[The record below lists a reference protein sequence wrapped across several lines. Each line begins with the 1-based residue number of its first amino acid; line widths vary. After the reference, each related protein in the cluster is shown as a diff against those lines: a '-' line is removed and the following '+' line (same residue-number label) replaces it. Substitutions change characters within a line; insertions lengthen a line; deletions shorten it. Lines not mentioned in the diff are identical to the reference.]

1 MTDYALRA
9 DGSEEHGFVHGGKA
23 MQSSL
28 THQRAWAKRNKIILN
43 KDVHG
48 KGIGIQRY
56 TKEEG
61 EGIQMA
67 LCRKCGGRTGRI
79 VDGHYYCEHCGKQP
93 YPIYLVKERKTM
105 KNMTPR
111 DIALSIRLATAEAE
125 LNRLLALKEAN
136 AVEMLP
142 VEIAEL
148 TNRTVNEDILIMQTH
163 IAKIKN
169 GI

>member
-1 MTDYALRA
+1 
-9 DGSEEHGFVHGGKA
+9 
-23 MQSSL
+23 
-28 THQRAWAKRNKIILN
+28 
-43 KDVHG
+43 
-48 KGIGIQRY
+48 
-56 TKEEG
+56 
-61 EGIQMA
+61 
-67 LCRKCGGRTGRI
+67 
-79 VDGHYYCEHCGKQP
+79 
-93 YPIYLVKERKTM
+93 M

-148 TNRTVNEDILIMQTH
+148 TNRTVNEDILIVQNY
-163 IAKIKN
+163 IAKIKD